1 MVGSGLVIGDVF
13 RHAARA
19 VPDRVAAIFG
29 DERLTFRALDERAN
43 ATAHA
48 LAAAGLVA
56 GDRVLTWGA
65 TNLELVVLFA
75 AAAKAG
81 LVFAPMSPHLG
92 TDEAEPIARAARPAV
107 IVADADRMA
116 DGRALGARLGVPVT
130 ELDALTRGVSQVDVE
145 IGVDERAP
153 HVIFFTSGSSGRPK
167 GAVLSHRVNFLRTH
181 PGAQFESRGVAVCMF
196 PLFHMGGWTIA
207 LQQWQARDAVVLL
220 PAPEPVSIFA
230 AVTRHRA
237 TRLNCIPLVWRR
249 ILDEIASGRVGTDA
263 LATLEFAD
271 TGTSATPPELLV
283 ALRSAMPN
291 ATVRVFY
298 GSTEAGNVTT
308 LEPPDFARKPGRVGV
323 PSVST
328 EIRVGAMGELE
339 VSGPLLA
346 DGYFEDDEATAAAF
360 VDGWYRT
367 GDLAEV
373 DGDGFVSIVGRA
385 NAVIRTGGESVVPA
399 EVEQVLGHH
408 PMVADIVVVGVP
420 DPDYGEIVCA
430 VVVPGGGLV
439 PTLDELRSFAVDQLA
454 GFKLPRRI
462 EVVDAI
468 PRTAATSQP
477 QRALIVEQLLAR
489 EP

>member
-1 MVGSGLVIGDVF
+1 MVGSELVIGDVF

-19 VPDRVAAIFG
+19 VPDRVAAILG

-56 GDRVLTWGA
+56 GDRVLTWSA
-65 TNLELVVLFA
+65 TNLDLVVLFA
-75 AAAKAG
+75 AAAKTG

-116 DGRALGARLGVPVT
+116 DGSSLGARLGVSVS
-130 ELDALTRGVSQVDVE
+130 ELDALTRGVSRVDIDVD
-145 IGVDERAP
+145 VDERAP

-220 PAPEPVSIFA
+220 PAAEPMSICA

-249 ILDEIASGRVGTDA
+249 ILDEIAGGRVGLDA
-263 LATLEFAD
+263 PATLEFAD
-271 TGTSATPPELLV
+271 TGTSATPPELLT
-283 ALRSAMPN
+283 ALQATMPN

-308 LEPPDFARKPGRVGV
+308 LAGGGDLRGSATELLLRAHGGAAADGAVGPGRI
-323 PSVST
+323 PTS
-328 EIRVGAMGELE
+328 EPRCAARVRRWERA
-339 VSGPLLA
+339 LA
-346 DGYFEDDEATAAAF
+346 DRGA
-360 VDGWYRT
+360 
-367 GDLAEV
+367 
-373 DGDGFVSIVGRA
+373 IVGSGRSC
-385 NAVIRTGGESVVPA
+385 VHLCGRVRRRRPTVDRPDRLPPRLRGRTTSTRGESRRRERASRRAPRERCRPVRP
-399 EVEQVLGHH
+399 
-408 PMVADIVVVGVP
+408 P
-420 DPDYGEIVCA
+420 
-430 VVVPGGGLV
+430 
-439 PTLDELRSFAVDQLA
+439 RSRH
-454 GFKLPRRI
+454 RR
-462 EVVDAI
+462 
-468 PRTAATSQP
+468 R
-477 QRALIVEQLLAR
+477 
-489 EP
+489 